1 MKINA
6 FLTISCTL
14 LFYSINISTSF
25 SQSLEQ
31 KVDAYLSTAYP
42 ADAPGVSFLIA
53 KDGKAIYRKA
63 FGLANLE
70 LNVPMKPENVFEIG
84 SITKQFTA
92 VAILMLEEQGKLS
105 VEDEIT
111 KFIPDY
117 PTNGKKIT
125 IHHLLNHTSGIKSYT
140 NMESFMDLT
149 RKDMT
154 PKQIIDM
161 FKNEPMD
168 FEPGEK
174 FLYNNSGY
182 ILLGYIIEVV
192 SGQTYEEFVQEHI
205 FNKLGMS
212 SSSYG
217 SMVRLVPNRASGY
230 SQAENGYQNADYLSL
245 TLPYAAGSLMS
256 STDDLLKWQN
266 ALNNYTI
273 IKKESYEK
281 AINGSKL
288 NNGELIGYGYGL
300 SKESINGSTSIQ
312 HGGGIF
318 GYTTMG
324 IYLPEEKV
332 FVSGLTNC
340 NCKDISA
347 VTAAIAAIA
356 IGKPFPD
363 KKDAIKLTDDEL
375 KKWLGAYQFEN
386 DVVRHI
392 FLEDG
397 QLYSL
402 REGSTKLEIYPMS
415 QTHFIFDGGN
425 TSYKFSFKNGKKQ
438 AEFTVNGITS
448 IGVETNK
455 PLPAEKPSI
464 TLAPEILSKYLGK
477 YELAPGAVIEITAK
491 ENKLFAQLTG
501 QPSFEIFAEKEDLFF
516 LKVVAAQLEF
526 QTDETGK
533 ISGLI
538 LHQNNQK
545 MPAKKIQ

>member
-1 MKINA
+1 MKIRPFLLIA
-6 FLTISCTL
+6 FSLSITL
-14 LFYSINISTSF
+14 INISTVF

-31 KVDAYLSTAYP
+31 KVDAYLATEYP
-42 ADAPGVSFLIA
+42 ADGPGVSFLIA
-53 KDGKAIYRKA
+53 KDGKTIYRKA

-92 VAILMLEEQGKLS
+92 IAILMLEEQGKLS
-105 VEDEIT
+105 VDDDIT
-111 KFIPDY
+111 KFIADY
-117 PTNGKKIT
+117 PTKGKKIT

-140 NMESFMDLT
+140 NMAKFSDLA
-149 RKDMT
+149 RKDMPPT
-154 PKQIIDM
+154 EIIDM
-161 FKNEPMD
+161 FKNEPLD

-182 ILLGYIIEVV
+182 IMLGYIIEVV
-192 SGQTYEEFVQEHI
+192 SGETYEQFVQKHI
-205 FNKLGMS
+205 FDKLGMA

-217 SMVRLVPNRASGY
+217 SMINLVPNRATGY
-230 SQAENGYQNADYLSL
+230 SEAENGYENADYLSL

-256 STDDLLKWQN
+256 TTDDLLKWQN
-266 ALNNYTI
+266 ALNNYTL
-273 IKKESYEK
+273 IKKTSYEK

-288 NNGELIGYGYGL
+288 NSGEAIAYGYGL
-300 SKESINGSTSIQ
+300 SKESINGSPSIQ

-363 KKDAIKLTDDEL
+363 KNDAIKLPVEDL
-375 KKWLGAYQFEN
+375 KKWTGAYQFDM
-386 DVVRHI
+386 DVIRHV
-392 FLEDG
+392 FLENE

-402 REGSTKLEIYPMS
+402 REGSTKMEIFPMNK
-415 QTHFIFDGGN
+415 TNFIFDGGN
-425 TSYKFSFKNGKKQ
+425 TSYEFSLKDGKKH
-438 AEFTVNGITS
+438 AAFTVNGVTVV
-448 IGVETNK
+448 GVETDK
-455 PLPAEKPSI
+455 ALPSEQVSV
-464 TLAPEILSKYLGK
+464 TLAPEVLSKYVGK
-477 YELAPGAVIEITAK
+477 YELAPGVVIDITAK
-491 ENKLFAQLTG
+491 DAQLFAQLTG
-501 QPSFEIFAEKEDLFF
+501 QPAFEIFAEKEDRFF

-526 QTDETGK
+526 EKDGTGK
-533 ISGLI
+533 ISGLT
-538 LHQNNQK
+538 LYQNGQK
-545 MPAKKIQ
+545 MPAKKID